1 MRTEEENRKENEKL
15 IQFLKSQGYYE
26 IRRIEGHGLCGL
38 KKFAFTTGLIIGMEY
53 DSYFGRY
60 CFPTEHDALNSLN
73 EWNGIGDPLGNWI
86 KYKGGG
92 GERENETCK
101 NCKL

>member
-1 MRTEEENRKENEKL
+1 MEKYREQ
-15 IQFLKSQGYYE
+15 INC
-26 IRRIEGHGLCGL
+26 H
-38 KKFAFTTGLIIGMEY
+38 
-53 DSYFGRY
+53 
-60 CFPTEHDALNSLN
+60 

-101 NCKL
+101 NFKR